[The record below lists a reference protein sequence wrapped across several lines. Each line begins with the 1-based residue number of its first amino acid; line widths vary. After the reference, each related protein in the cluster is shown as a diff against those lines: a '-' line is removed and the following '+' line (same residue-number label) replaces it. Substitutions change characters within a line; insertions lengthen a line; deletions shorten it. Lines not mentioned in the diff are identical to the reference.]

1 MPSRPS
7 PARPSPAAAG
17 CRSVQSVMMQAYR
30 RGVSLPD
37 NGSDGL
43 VAPGVAA
50 PGPLCNRVS
59 VDQDGPAADFSATAA
74 MAEDRVTVTVTGEV
88 DMATADAM
96 YQAATH
102 DNAKSATLDLTG
114 VTFFDSA
121 AIHALIRLAERFP
134 AALEVLP
141 SSQVL
146 RVLDISG
153 LI

>member
-1 MPSRPS
+1 
-7 PARPSPAAAG
+7 
-17 CRSVQSVMMQAYR
+17 
-30 RGVSLPD
+30 
-37 NGSDGL
+37 
-43 VAPGVAA
+43 
-50 PGPLCNRVS
+50 
-59 VDQDGPAADFSATAA
+59 VDQDGPVPDFSATAVV
-74 MAEDRVTVTVTGEV
+74 AEDRVTVTVTGEV

-153 LI
+153 LIDQPWLRKPE